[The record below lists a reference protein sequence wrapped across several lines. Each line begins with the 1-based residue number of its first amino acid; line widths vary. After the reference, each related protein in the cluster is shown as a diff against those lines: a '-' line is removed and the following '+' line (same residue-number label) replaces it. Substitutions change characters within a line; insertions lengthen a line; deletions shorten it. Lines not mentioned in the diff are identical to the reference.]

1 MTRCGSIGWLPG
13 AVFDAAPLQPRELPL
28 DPVRPELAKHIELP
42 LPRGLRAPIGQVDD
56 HALFDAVDR
65 GVRLIDETL
74 QAFGQP
80 VIAPSLAAIAVHALL
95 DHDPVSVIGDDEAV
109 QIEVEPILDRRAVD
123 LGDQPAC
130 RGERG
135 AVEPD
140 PIADRDQFMRRLARV
155 IAAPAA
161 DMDAELSGQRR
172 QATLQRADDARGD
185 AGGMPVHPHHRA
197 ERLEPEGMR
206 QPA

>member
-1 MTRCGSIGWLPG
+1 M
-13 AVFDAAPLQPRELPL
+13 FDAAPLQLRELPL
-28 DPVRPELAKHIELP
+28 DPVRSKLAKDIELP
-42 LPRGLRAPIGQVDD
+42 LSRGLRAPIGQIDD
-56 HALFDAVDR
+56 HALLDAVDR
-65 GVRLIDETL
+65 GVRRIDKTL

-80 VIAPSLAAIAVHALL
+80 VIAPGLAAIAVHALL

-109 QIEVEPILDRRAVD
+109 QIEVEPILHRRAVD

-135 AVEPD
+135 AIKPD

-155 IAAPAA
+155 IAASAA
-161 DMDAELSGQRR
+161 DMDAELRGQRR